1 MVVCEN
7 RQRKIALTIEIVKA
21 EFHKLDR
28 AKCERVWVSLTDIY
42 WQILLVVRQV
52 RLSKNWRQITNPPRS
67 PFAG

>member
-1 MVVCEN
+1 MYLHSQGMSRN
-7 RQRKIALTIEIVKA
+7 QLFEIVKA